1 MTKATFAPSL
11 KSWLESANAPSSDF
25 PIQNLP
31 FGIFNDDANLA
42 PRPGVAIGDR
52 IVDLS
57 ALEHAGLLNA
67 QGTLSS
73 PRLNDFVALG
83 QEAWREVR
91 IALSSPLASNNGTLR
106 DNFDLRGRPACS
118 CRTRRQQCTCCRYS
132 WVHRLLLAKRTCD
145 QRWVDVPRFQER
157 ALAKLVR
164 DTDRL

>member
-106 DNFDLRGRPACS
+106 DNFDLRGRALLPYEKATMHLLSIFLGTQTSTRQKNMRPTLGRCS
-118 CRTRRQQCTCCRYS
+118 EIPRTRSCQTGPRY
-132 WVHRLLLAKRTCD
+132 R
-145 QRWVDVPRFQER
+145 
-157 ALAKLVR
+157 
-164 DTDRL
+164 